1 MEVDEE
7 VLRREIAFAIKNT
20 HGVRVGLFTP
30 DLAYETIVKKQ
41 ITRLVKPSLKCI
53 DQVVTELTNVVR
65 ICAEKVFIYPLK
77 ASIDAPT
84 IF

>member
-20 HGVRVGLFTP
+20 HGGRVGLFTP

-41 ITRLVKPSLKCI
+41 ITRLVKP
-53 DQVVTELTNVVR
+53 
-65 ICAEKVFIYPLK
+65 
-77 ASIDAPT
+77 
-84 IF
+84 